1 MAIYHVLTYK
11 VVCYLILSYIL
22 IYLCILRL
30 ILSSIIPGYVVLIY
44 CPSNSKFKKI
54 QDDLIYSQDLI
65 LSYNLLST
73 FIQSQSLHS
82 IDIVVETSFYLLKII
97 YILNILYI
105 NIQVYNSMDLR
116 IHFLKIILQLVFGHL
131 QPQQLRNANR
141 IVGSREDK

>member
-82 IDIVVETSFYLLKII
+82 IDIVIETSFYLLKII

-105 NIQVYNSMDLR
+105 NI
-116 IHFLKIILQLVFGHL
+116 
-131 QPQQLRNANR
+131 
-141 IVGSREDK
+141 